1 MLWGASLSVPGL
13 EERHHVET
21 PRQALK
27 KTRNGSQ
34 SLLTSHPS
42 SKQKKARDKGPCLN
56 QEMISG
62 KCMALI
68 WNLTPTDQTL
78 RGMLGEG

>member
-1 MLWGASLSVPGL
+1 MLWGASLYVPGP

-27 KTRNGSQ
+27 KTRNRSQ
-34 SLLTSHPS
+34 NLLTFHPS

-56 QEMISG
+56 QGNDFREMYG
-62 KCMALI
+62 V
-68 WNLTPTDQTL
+68 NL
-78 RGMLGEG
+78 EFNSY